1 MSQRR
6 QIGGVYDDENGD
18 IVVHFVEVDKS
29 QICNRKYNRG
39 RLYNTETQ
47 RLWVVGGVCRLTRQA
62 FMVRVPNRRIDVIDY
77 LVDSRIALGSI
88 LVTDTASAANFCLC

>member
-6 QIGGVYDDENGD
+6 QIEGVYGD

-29 QICNRKYNRG
+29 QICNRKYNRF

-47 RLWVVGGVCRLTRQA
+47 TLGGSKDIFDGL
-62 FMVRVPNRRIDVIDY
+62 
-77 LVDSRIALGSI
+77 L
-88 LVTDTASAANFCLC
+88 